1 MLDLIDLTVQERKE
15 FPALAQRRIA
25 THEAPEQRHPRGRPR
40 DSAADVLILDATER
54 ALAARGYEAMTMDR
68 VAVAAGVSKP
78 TIYLRFGSK
87 AALVAAMIDR
97 LEPPVPRPRGRSARA
112 DLVTLIQV
120 EEQWVGRH
128 GRRLVAAVLL
138 EEADHPE
145 LLDQFRQRVVE
156 PVRAAFHATLK
167 AGIARGELRQGANR
181 AEVIDA
187 LTGAYWARFW
197 ATGAPRRGWAPRL
210 VDAVLQG
217 LVLPERR
224 PDTGDVHNAERP

>member
-1 MLDLIDLTVQERKE
+1 
-15 FPALAQRRIA
+15 LAQRRIA
-25 THEAPEQRHPRGRPR
+25 THKSLEQRPARGRPR
-40 DSAADVLILDATER
+40 DAATDVLILDATER
-54 ALAARGYEAMTMDR
+54 ALAARGYEAMTMDQ

-78 TIYLRFGSK
+78 TVYLRFGSK

-97 LEPPVPRPRGRSARA
+97 LEPPLPPPRGRSVRA
-112 DLVTLIQV
+112 DLVRLIQV
-120 EEQWVGRH
+120 EEQWVDRH

-145 LLDQFRQRVVE
+145 LLDRFRQRVVE
-156 PVRAAFHATLK
+156 PVRAAFQATLD
-167 AGIARGELRQGANR
+167 AGIARGELRQAANR

-210 VDAVLQG
+210 VDAVFQG
-217 LVLPERR
+217 VVMPERR
-224 PDTGDVHNAERP
+224 PATGEVHHERR

>member
-1 MLDLIDLTVQERKE
+1 
-15 FPALAQRRIA
+15 
-25 THEAPEQRHPRGRPR
+25 
-40 DSAADVLILDATER
+40 
-54 ALAARGYEAMTMDR
+54 MTMDQ
-68 VAVAAGVSKP
+68 VAVSAGVSKP

-97 LEPPVPRPRGRSARA
+97 LEPPLPRPRGRSARA

-156 PVRAAFHATLK
+156 PVRAAFYATLK

-187 LTGAYWARFW
+187 LTGAYWARFGPQEPPSSNRGHRR
-197 ATGAPRRGWAPRL
+197 AEGRRPAAPERAFTRLGLPLSGGPRRRAACGRRL
-210 VDAVLQG
+210 VTL
-217 LVLPERR
+217 RR
-224 PDTGDVHNAERP
+224 R

>member
-1 MLDLIDLTVQERKE
+1 MAR
-15 FPALAQRRIA
+15 RRIA
-25 THEAPEQRHPRGRPR
+25 THDTPEQRPARGRPR
-40 DSAADVLILDATER
+40 DAAAEALILDATER
-54 ALAARGYEAMTMDR
+54 ALAARGYEAMTMDQ
-68 VAVAAGVSKP
+68 VAVAARVSKP
-78 TIYLRFGSK
+78 TIYLRYGSK

-97 LEPPVPRPRGRSARA
+97 LEPPLPPPRGRSARA

-120 EEQWVGRH
+120 EEQWVDRH
-128 GRRLVAAVLL
+128 GRRLVAALLL

-145 LLDQFRQRVVE
+145 LLDRFRQRVVE
-156 PVRAAFHATLK
+156 PARAAFQATLR

-217 LVLPERR
+217 LLIGERR
-224 PDTGDVHNAERP
+224 PATRDVHNA